1 MASIRQ
7 ILSWTI
13 RDIYHGW
20 NPLPL
25 PPPGSFAGQTVC
37 VVGGSTGLGLAA
49 AEHCVNLGASE
60 VIITSRDAAR
70 VGAAKDRLER
80 VAAVKA
86 AAVTTTT
93 TTGTGGSRSH
103 SPHMTECRVTAM
115 VLDMNRY
122 SSVVA
127 FTDALKRIRQGRG
140 GIDFI
145 LLNAAV
151 IQSRFAP
158 SPEGWQEE
166 LQVNTLSN
174 VLLALL
180 LLPWLRTER
189 QNRSSP
195 AHLAFTTSSASL
207 SNDVSKWEGWS
218 KSGEG
223 ILNHWNKEENW
234 PPGLSGGYNISKAL
248 LMYADRE
255 LDKLAIG
262 PDGKPWVII
271 NSMEPGMVQTEIQR
285 HVLEASPLLQFIAPI
300 IVPAIFK
307 TAENG
312 ARILIMGGLTTE
324 EEHGHRLSRIMS
336 QEEYTN
342 FPVVA
347 SPMAKRLQQIVWNE
361 ITEVLVKAV
370 PQVKKCLDELS
381 R

>member
-60 VIITSRDAAR
+60 VIITSRDAGR

-145 LLNAAV
+145 LFNAAV

-189 QNRSSP
+189 KNRSSP

-218 KSGEG
+218 TSGEG
-223 ILNHWNKEENW
+223 ELN
-234 PPGLSGGYNISKAL
+234 
-248 LMYADRE
+248 
-255 LDKLAIG
+255 KLAIG

-336 QEEYTN
+336 QKEYTN

-370 PQVKKCLDELS
+370 PQVEKCLDELS